1 MDNSIIIT
9 SPDNPTVRQIC
20 RLADSAKARREEG
33 LFIAEGLR
41 LCMDAVTSVA
51 IKAAVMTEEFFD
63 KHQGHAETI
72 SQKAQKTLIVSQKVF
87 KKMSGT
93 QTPQGVVCM
102 CKIPDTQTS
111 IDKNGK
117 YIALERVADPA
128 NLGAVARTA
137 EALGLGG
144 VIVSGDGCD
153 RYNPKALRAS
163 MGALMR
169 LPVIEFADFTKQLT
183 ELSMP
188 LYACV
193 VHNQAKPIS
202 TVDFS
207 GGAIALIGNEANGL
221 TDEAIN
227 IATPVNIP
235 MKGVTE
241 SLNAAT
247 AAAIVMWEMMR

>member
-1 MDNSIIIT
+1 MVNSIIIT
-9 SPDNPTVRQIC
+9 SPDNPAVKEIC
-20 RLADSAKARREEG
+20 RLADSSRARREEG

-41 LCMDAVTSVA
+41 LCKDALMSVG
-51 IKAAVMTEEFFD
+51 IKTLVMTQEFFD
-63 KHQGHAETI
+63 KHNADAKAFSNKAE
-72 SQKAQKTLIVSQKVF
+72 KTLIVSQKVI

-93 QTPQGVVCM
+93 QTPQGVICV
-102 CKIPDTQTS
+102 CKIPESQFKINKS
-111 IDKNGK
+111 GK
-117 YIALERVADPA
+117 YIALENVADPA

-144 VIVSGDGCD
+144 VIVSKNGCD

-169 LPVIEFADFTKQLT
+169 LPVIELDDFIGQLSAL
-183 ELSMP
+183 EMP

-193 VHNQAKPIS
+193 VHDTAEPIS
-202 TVDFS
+202 KVDFK
-207 GGAIALIGNEANGL
+207 GGAVALIGNEANGL
-221 TDEAIN
+221 TDEAVK
-227 IATPVNIP
+227 IAKPVNIP

-247 AAAIVMWEMMR
+247 AAAIVMWEMTR

>member
-9 SPDNPTVRQIC
+9 SPDNPTVKEIC
-20 RLADSAKARREEG
+20 RLADSSRARREEG
-33 LFIAEGLR
+33 LFVAEGLR
-41 LCMDAVTSVA
+41 LCNDAVTSVE
-51 IKAAVMTEEFFD
+51 IKTAVMTDDFISRHKTD
-63 KHQGHAETI
+63 AKSISVKAE
-72 SQKAQKTLIVSQKVF
+72 KTLIVSQKVI

-93 QTPQGVVCM
+93 QTPQGVICV
-102 CKIPDTQTS
+102 CKIPECNSQINKT
-111 IDKNGK
+111 GK
-117 YIALERVADPA
+117 YIALENVADPA

-137 EALGLGG
+137 EALGLCG
-144 VIVSGDGCD
+144 VIVSKNGCD

-169 LPVIEFADFTKQLT
+169 LPVIELDNFT
-183 ELSMP
+183 ERLSALDMP

-193 VHNQAKPIS
+193 VHNSAVSICNI
-202 TVDFS
+202 DFT
-207 GGAIALIGNEANGL
+207 GGAVAIIGNEANGL
-221 TDEAIN
+221 TDKAIN

>member
-1 MDNSIIIT
+1 MDNSIVIT
-9 SPDNPTVRQIC
+9 SPDNPAVKEIC
-20 RLADSAKARREEG
+20 RLADSSRARRGEG

-41 LCMDAVTSVA
+41 LCNDAVLSVA
-51 IKAAVMTEEFFD
+51 IKTAVMTDDFIS
-63 KHQGHAETI
+63 KHEACAKAVSNKAE
-72 SQKAQKTLIVSQKVF
+72 KTLIVSQKV

-93 QTPQGVVCM
+93 QTPQGVICV
-102 CKIPDTQTS
+102 CKIPECHSQINKT
-111 IDKNGK
+111 GK
-117 YIALERVADPA
+117 YIALENVADPA

-137 EALGLGG
+137 EALGLCG
-144 VIVSGDGCD
+144 VIVSKNGCD

-169 LPVIEFADFTKQLT
+169 LPVIELDNFTKQLSA
-183 ELSMP
+183 LGIP

-193 VHNQAKPIS
+193 VHDSATPICN
-202 TVDFS
+202 VDFT

-221 TDEAIN
+221 TDEAIS

-247 AAAIVMWEMMR
+247 AAAIVMWEMTR